1 VIPHSYL
8 EFMVAS
14 TSAAAALI
22 GLLFVAIS
30 MRAELIYGPD
40 APPRTKGLASSS
52 YTSLV
57 NAFVLAIFALVPS
70 SNLAYPAIVMAITC
84 FYRTLRLHRYLQQV
98 QHYLLFFSCA
108 AYAYELVI
116 GVILVVKPDEAFCF
130 ESICYI
136 IFASFVI
143 ALTRAWKLIT
153 SEVPTSSAT

>member
-1 VIPHSYL
+1 
-8 EFMVAS
+8 
-14 TSAAAALI
+14 
-22 GLLFVAIS
+22 
-30 MRAELIYGPD
+30 
-40 APPRTKGLASSS
+40 
-52 YTSLV
+52 
-57 NAFVLAIFALVPS
+57 
-70 SNLAYPAIVMAITC
+70 
-84 FYRTLRLHRYLQQV
+84 LQQV